1 MHKAGFVSILG
12 YPNVGKSTLV
22 NSLIG
27 ENLMPVSPKA
37 QTTRQRVLGIY
48 NDENTQIVFSD
59 LPGWLIKP
67 QYELHKAML
76 HDIESAFEDA
86 DILLYMHDLSNKRDD
101 NELIDIVA
109 KYSQPKIIVL
119 NKADLVDEKTC
130 SIKEKFFQEKFSNV
144 DIIAVS
150 ALTGYNIDKL
160 LAIIKKLLPEHP
172 PYFDKDILSDRYL
185 RYFASE
191 IIREQIYYLYKEEIP
206 YETEVV
212 INSFKEDQDPIF
224 IEAEIWVMRDSQ
236 KNIIIGKKGEMIKQ
250 LGTNA
255 RLKLE
260 KLLDKHVFLQLFV
273 KVQPNWRND
282 KNTLKRLGYNI

>member
-86 DILLYMHDLSNKRDD
+86 DILLYMHDLANKRDD

-130 SIKEKFFQEKFSNV
+130 SIKEKFFQEKFTGV

>member
-22 NSLIG
+22 NSIIG

-76 HDIESAFEDA
+76 HDIESAFDDA
-86 DILLYMHDLSNKRDD
+86 DILLYMHDLANKRDD

-109 KYSQPKIIVL
+109 KYSQPKIIIL
-119 NKADLVDEKTC
+119 NKADLVDEKTFA
-130 SIKEKFFQEKFSNV
+130 IKEKIFKEKFPNV

-150 ALTGYNIDKL
+150 ALTGFNIDKL
-160 LAIIKKLLPEHP
+160 LEIIKNLLPEHP

-236 KNIIIGKKGEMIKQ
+236 KNIFIGKKGEMIKQ

>member
-1 MHKAGFVSILG
+1 MHKAGFISILG

-22 NSLIG
+22 NSIIG

-48 NDENTQIVFSD
+48 NDENTQIIFSD
-59 LPGWLIKP
+59 LPGWLTNP

-76 HDIESAFEDA
+76 NDIESAFEDA
-86 DILLYMHDLSNKRDD
+86 DILIYMHDLTDKRDD
-101 NELIDIVA
+101 NQLIDIVA
-109 KYSQPKIIVL
+109 KYSQPKIVVL
-119 NKADLVDEKTC
+119 NKADLVDEKTF
-130 SIKEKFFQEKFSNV
+130 SIKEKKLKEKFSNV
-144 DIIAVS
+144 DIIAIS
-150 ALTGYNIDKL
+150 ALTGYNVDKL
-160 LAIIKKLLPEHP
+160 LEIIKTLLPEHP
-172 PYFDKDILSDRYL
+172 PYYDKDILSDRYL

-206 YETEVV
+206 YETEVI
-212 INSFKEDQDPIF
+212 INSFKEDQDPVF

-260 KLLDKHVFLQLFV
+260 KLLDKHIFLNLFV

-282 KNTLKRLGYNI
+282 RNTLKRLGYNI